1 MQILNVNSSLGL
13 KTGGG
18 TAERT
23 FQMSRFL
30 AQLENV
36 HCTVLTLD
44 IELDKARIQALAPAK
59 TAVLPCAWTRFYVPF
74 GGWGMIQRL
83 VAHADIIHM
92 VGHWSVLNAL
102 VYLAARRLNKPYVVC
117 PAGALPIFGRSA
129 ILKRLYNFLIG
140 RSLIQ
145 NASAWIAVT
154 QGELPQFESYNIPA
168 SKVTVIPNG
177 VNAAD
182 FVAGSQDDF
191 LKKEN
196 LPHAPFIL
204 FMGRLNPIKG
214 PDLLLQAYMQ
224 ARHLFPEFHLVFAG
238 PDGGMLSSLKHMV
251 QAAELSPYVHFI
263 GYVEGS
269 VKSSAYHSAALLA
282 IPSRQEAMSI
292 VAIEAG
298 ICGTPVLLTDQC
310 GFSSICLIDPRLEVA
325 ASVDGLVKGLTD
337 MLTHP
342 ELLRRIAPVWKNF
355 VAQHY
360 AWDAIAPQYLALY
373 QSIRLPQGGRV

>member
-44 IELDKARIQALAPAK
+44 IELDAVRIQALEPANV
-59 TAVLPCAWTRFYVPF
+59 TILPCIWKRFYVPY
-74 GGWGMIQRL
+74 GGWRTIRRL
-83 VAHADIIHM
+83 VVQADIIHM

-102 VYLAARRLNKPYVVC
+102 VYLAAKQLNKPYVVC

-129 ILKRLYNFLIG
+129 ILKRFYNFLIG
-140 RSLIQ
+140 RSLIR

-154 QGELPQFESYNIPA
+154 QGELPQFEGYNIPA

-177 VNAAD
+177 VNVAD
-182 FVAGSQDDF
+182 FVIDNQNDLASHT
-191 LKKEN
+191 E
-196 LPHAPFIL
+196 LPDAPFIL

-214 PDLLLQAYMQ
+214 PDLLLHAYIQ
-224 ARHLFPEFHLVFAG
+224 ARHLFPQFHLVFAG
-238 PDGGMLSSLKHMV
+238 PDGGMLSSLRRTV
-251 QAAELSPYVHFI
+251 QAAELSQHVHFI
-263 GYVEGS
+263 GYVDGRA
-269 VKSSAYHSAALLA
+269 KSSAYHKATLLV
-282 IPSRQEAMSI
+282 IPSRLEAMSI

-310 GFSSICLIDPRLEVA
+310 GFSSICQVDPRLEVA
-325 ASVDGLVKGLTD
+325 ASVDGLVKGLTEI
-337 MLTHP
+337 LIHP
-342 ELLRRIAPVWKNF
+342 ELLGRIAPVWKNF

-360 AWDAIAPQYLALY
+360 AWEAIAPQYLVLY
-373 QSIRLPQGGRV
+373 ERISMLQSERP